1 MFSLSCT
8 PQLRRNSK
16 TLDDRRRK
24 RGILDNWSKLI
35 HQLGVARPSVTL
47 STLRGFEAAA
57 RLASFALAADELHL
71 SHSAVS
77 HQIKLLEGE
86 LGQPL
91 FRRVGRSVV
100 PTDAGKDFA
109 RTVREI
115 LRRLEDGV
123 VRLAPYQKPSGVI
136 LYTTMSFAR
145 GFLRRRMTQ
154 FRTELP
160 DVDLWLDTSE
170 RTVDFSTDEVDIL
183 ITYAGGAAAHGTID
197 AHLLEEKRVPVA
209 APSLINKMGGSS
221 GGATSIVGWPLLHDE
236 SEVSWRQWFSQVGR
250 SDVDAVSGS
259 NFSDHALMIDAAADG
274 HGVALASAICADPYL
289 RTGVLL
295 ILQGPCVPQ
304 AAYRIYCDLRSYKD
318 DQVRRVY
325 EWFLR
330 EAERSESTMGMS
342 GI

>member
-1 MFSLSCT
+1 
-8 PQLRRNSK
+8 
-16 TLDDRRRK
+16 
-24 RGILDNWSKLI
+24 
-35 HQLGVARPSVTL
+35 VARPSVTL

-100 PTDAGKDFA
+100 LTDAGKDFA

-123 VRLAPYQKPSGVI
+123 ARLAPYQKPSGVI
-136 LYTTMSFAR
+136 LYTTVSFAR
-145 GFLRRRMTQ
+145 GFLRQRMAQ
-154 FRTELP
+154 FRAELP

-170 RTVDFSTDEVDIL
+170 RTVDFTTDEVDIL
-183 ITYAGGAAAHGTID
+183 ISSAGGVAAHGTID
-197 AHLLEEKRVPVA
+197 AHLLEDERVPVA
-209 APSLINKMGGSS
+209 APSLIDKMRGPS

-236 SEVSWRQWFSQVGR
+236 SEVSWRQWFSEVGR

-259 NFSDHALMIDAAADG
+259 NFSDHALMVDAAADG
-274 HGVALASAICADPYL
+274 HGAALASAICADPYL
-289 RTGVLL
+289 RRGALL
-295 ILQGPCVPQ
+295 ALEGPRIPQ
-304 AAYRIYCDLRSYKD
+304 AAYRIYCDLRSYED

-325 EWFLR
+325 EWFIC
-330 EAERSESTMGMS
+330 EAGRSASTTAMNGV
-342 GI
+342 

>member
-1 MFSLSCT
+1 
-8 PQLRRNSK
+8 
-16 TLDDRRRK
+16 
-24 RGILDNWSKLI
+24 
-35 HQLGVARPSVTL
+35 L

-100 PTDAGKDFA
+100 LTDAGKDFA

-136 LYTTMSFAR
+136 LYTTVSFAR
-145 GFLRRRMTQ
+145 GFLRQRMAQ
-154 FRTELP
+154 FRAQLP

-170 RTVDFSTDEVDIL
+170 RAVDFTTDEVDIL
-183 ITYAGGAAAHGTID
+183 ITYAGGVAAHGTID
-197 AHLLEEKRVPVA
+197 AHLLEDERVPVA
-209 APSLINKMGGSS
+209 APSLIGKMGGISA
-221 GGATSIVGWPLLHDE
+221 GATSIVGWPLLHDE
-236 SEVSWRQWFSQVGR
+236 SDVSWRQWFSQVGR
-250 SDVDAVSGS
+250 PDVDVVSGS
-259 NFSDHALMIDAAADG
+259 NFSDHALMVDAAADG
-274 HGVALASAICADPYL
+274 HGVALASTICADPYL
-289 RTGVLL
+289 RTGTLL
-295 ILQGPCVPQ
+295 ALQGPRIPQ
-304 AAYRIYCDLRSYKD
+304 AAYRIYCDLRSYED

-325 EWFLR
+325 EWFIR
-330 EAERSESTMGMS
+330 EAERSDSTAATVGV
-342 GI
+342 

>member
-1 MFSLSCT
+1 
-8 PQLRRNSK
+8 
-16 TLDDRRRK
+16 
-24 RGILDNWSKLI
+24 
-35 HQLGVARPSVTL
+35 VARPSVTL

-100 PTDAGKDFA
+100 LTDAGKDFA

-136 LYTTMSFAR
+136 LYTTVSFAR
-145 GFLRRRMTQ
+145 GFIRQRMAQ
-154 FRTELP
+154 FRAELP

-170 RTVDFSTDEVDIL
+170 RTVDFTTDEVDIL
-183 ITYAGGAAAHGTID
+183 ITHTGGVAAHGTID
-197 AHLLEEKRVPVA
+197 AHLLEDERVPVA
-209 APSLINKMGGSS
+209 APSLIKTRGGSS
-221 GGATSIVGWPLLHDE
+221 GVAASIAGWPLLHDE
-236 SEVSWRQWFSQVGR
+236 SEVSWRQWFSQVGDP
-250 SDVDAVSGS
+250 DVDVISGL

-289 RTGVLL
+289 RTGALL
-295 ILQGPCVPQ
+295 ALEGPRIPQ
-304 AAYRIYCDLRSYKD
+304 AAYRIYCDLRSYQD

-325 EWFLR
+325 EWFIR
-330 EAERSESTMGMS
+330 EAERGENTMAMAEV
-342 GI
+342 

>member
-1 MFSLSCT
+1 
-8 PQLRRNSK
+8 
-16 TLDDRRRK
+16 
-24 RGILDNWSKLI
+24 
-35 HQLGVARPSVTL
+35 L

-289 RTGVLL
+289 RTGALL
-295 ILQGPCVPQ
+295 ALGGPCIPQ

>member
-1 MFSLSCT
+1 M
-8 PQLRRNSK
+8 
-16 TLDDRRRK
+16 
-24 RGILDNWSKLI
+24 
-35 HQLGVARPSVTL
+35 ARPSVTL

-77 HQIKLLEGE
+77 HQIKVLEQE

-100 PTDAGKDFA
+100 LTDAGKDFA

-115 LRRLEDGV
+115 LRRLEEGV

-145 GFLRRRMTQ
+145 GFLRRRISL
-154 FRTELP
+154 FRAELP

-170 RTVDFSTDEVDIL
+170 RTVDFATDEIDIL
-183 ITYAGGAAAHGTID
+183 ITCTGGVAAHGTID
-197 AHLLEEKRVPVA
+197 AHLLEDKRVPVA
-209 APSLINKMGGSS
+209 APSLISKMGGSS
-221 GGATSIVGWPLLHDE
+221 GATAIVGWPLLHDE
-236 SEVSWRQWFSQVGR
+236 SEVSWRQWFSEVGR
-250 SDVDAVSGS
+250 PDVDAVSGS

-289 RTGVLL
+289 RTGALVA
-295 ILQGPCVPQ
+295 IEGPCIPQ
-304 AAYRIYCDLRSYKD
+304 AAYRIYCDLRSYDD

-325 EWFLR
+325 EWFIR
-330 EAERSESTMGMS
+330 EAERSERAAAGV
-342 GI
+342 

>member
-1 MFSLSCT
+1 
-8 PQLRRNSK
+8 
-16 TLDDRRRK
+16 
-24 RGILDNWSKLI
+24 
-35 HQLGVARPSVTL
+35 L

-100 PTDAGKDFA
+100 LTDAGKDFA

-123 VRLAPYQKPSGVI
+123 ARLAPYQKPSGVI
-136 LYTTMSFAR
+136 LYTTVSFAR
-145 GFLRRRMTQ
+145 GFLRQRMAQ
-154 FRTELP
+154 FRAELP

-170 RTVDFSTDEVDIL
+170 RTVDFTTDEVDIL
-183 ITYAGGAAAHGTID
+183 ISSAGGVAAHGTID
-197 AHLLEEKRVPVA
+197 AHLLEDERVPVA
-209 APSLINKMGGSS
+209 APGLVDKMGGSS
-221 GGATSIVGWPLLHDE
+221 GRARPDATSIVGWPLLHDE

-289 RTGVLL
+289 RAGALL
-295 ILQGPCVPQ
+295 ALQGPRIPQ
-304 AAYRIYCDLRSYKD
+304 AAYRIYCDLRSYED

-325 EWFLR
+325 EWFIC
-330 EAERSESTMGMS
+330 EAERSERARGRN
-342 GI
+342 GL

>member
-1 MFSLSCT
+1 
-8 PQLRRNSK
+8 
-16 TLDDRRRK
+16 
-24 RGILDNWSKLI
+24 
-35 HQLGVARPSVTL
+35 VARPSVTL

-77 HQIKLLEGE
+77 HQIKRLEGE

-100 PTDAGKDFA
+100 LTDAGKDFA

-136 LYTTMSFAR
+136 LYTTVSFAR
-145 GFLRRRMTQ
+145 GFIRQRMAQ
-154 FRTELP
+154 FRAELP

-170 RTVDFSTDEVDIL
+170 RTVDFTTDEVDIL
-183 ITYAGGAAAHGTID
+183 ITYTGGVAAHGTID
-197 AHLLEEKRVPVA
+197 AHLLEDERVPVA
-209 APSLINKMGGSS
+209 APSLIKTMGGES
-221 GGATSIVGWPLLHDE
+221 GIAASIVGWPLLHDE
-236 SEVSWRQWFSQVGR
+236 SEVSWRQWFSQVGH
-250 SDVDAVSGS
+250 SDVDAISGL

-289 RTGVLL
+289 RTGALL
-295 ILQGPCVPQ
+295 ALEGPRIPQ
-304 AAYRIYCDLRSYKD
+304 AAYRIYCDLRSYQD

-325 EWFLR
+325 EWFIR
-330 EAERSESTMGMS
+330 GAERGESTMAMVGA
-342 GI
+342 